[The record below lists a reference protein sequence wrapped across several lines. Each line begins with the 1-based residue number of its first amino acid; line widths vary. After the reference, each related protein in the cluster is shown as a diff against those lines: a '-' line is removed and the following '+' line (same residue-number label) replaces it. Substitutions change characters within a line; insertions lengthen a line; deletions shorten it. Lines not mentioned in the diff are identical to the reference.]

1 MNGSSDMAFE
11 TSNEQSVVGIF
22 LLTENRLLCDVLVR
36 ILARKSDLQVVGAAG
51 LSEQTVFAV
60 MAANPDVVLCDS
72 LADAIF
78 DAGLIADLRRNLSNL
93 KVLMFGMD
101 CDEEKFLIAVEQ
113 GVSGYILK
121 DASASEVA
129 AAIRAVASGDAVC
142 PPKLCRVLFS
152 HVAGLRAWKSSAQVT
167 KKLGLTRR
175 EQQLVQLI
183 SMGLTNKEIACRLS
197 LSEQTVK
204 NHLRR
209 MYRKSGATDRLEAV
223 EFWRTQ
229 GFWT

>member
-1 MNGSSDMAFE
+1 MALE
-11 TSNEQSVVGIF
+11 TSNEQSVVGVF
-22 LLTENRLLCDVLVR
+22 LLTENRLLCDVLAR
-36 ILARKSDLQVVGAAG
+36 LLARKSDLQVVGTAG
-51 LSEQTVFAV
+51 CSEQTVFAV

-72 LADAIF
+72 LADAISN
-78 DAGLIADLRRNLSNL
+78 AGMIPELRRNLSKL
-93 KVLMFGMD
+93 KILMFGMD

-129 AAIRAVASGDAVC
+129 AAIRAVASGDCIC
-142 PPKLCRVLFS
+142 PPKLCAALFNY
-152 HVAGLRAWKSSAQVT
+152 VAGSSVWKPGAQVT
-167 KKLGLTRR
+167 KRLGLTRR
-175 EQQLVQLI
+175 EQQLVQLV
-183 SMGLTNKEIACRLS
+183 SLGLTNKEIAGRLY

-209 MYRKSGATDRLEAV
+209 MFRKSGAADRLEAV
-223 EFWRTQ
+223 GFWRAQ